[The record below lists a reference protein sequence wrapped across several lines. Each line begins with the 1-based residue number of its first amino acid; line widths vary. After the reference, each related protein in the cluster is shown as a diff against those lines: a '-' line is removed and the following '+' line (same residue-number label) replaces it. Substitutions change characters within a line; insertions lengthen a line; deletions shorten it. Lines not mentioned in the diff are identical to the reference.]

1 MNWFELAIEDRR
13 LLVQQAST
21 VSGINAKALEK
32 DLWQGSCLYGV
43 NYSVKNAARQP
54 SAPYK
59 FFFIHSVGVM
69 LYSSLKAV

>member
-43 NYSVKNAARQP
+43 NYSVKNAAR
-54 SAPYK
+54 
-59 FFFIHSVGVM
+59 
-69 LYSSLKAV
+69 